1 MSWQDM
7 VMTCGQFIFAVS
19 LIPTIRAKEKP
30 AWSTSLMT
38 SIVSTAYIPTLWSLG
53 LYVSFVATILVTL
66 GWWTLFFQSCLA
78 KGRVKK
84 LCKKRGRS

>member
-78 KGRVKK
+78 KRKVEKI
-84 LCKKRGRS
+84 